1 MFDVILVV
9 DPWTQVRH
17 GQVEALTNSAV
28 NTIDSLMDMIE
39 AETFVHARPSPRR
52 LANMQSYIVTL
63 VVRLCLLGCRLMSL
77 TRHSSIQPPQSK
89 VCGCGMAILGDACV
103 CGCGMAMLGDAC
115 ACGRGMAMLG
125 DACACGR
132 GMAMLGDACACGR
145 GMAIIGDACACGR
158 GMAIIGN
165 ACVARLSLTS
175 FGAENSMFEKVQA
188 DEASALGE
196 SVGRVHRC
204 SRALRRIQL
213 HCSSLNSQWLSLALY
228 HPLKC
233 RVWACALHVDLVG
246 APHSCAC
253 DQRRPMP
260 SDCDQALV
268 VVVLLCDQVL
278 VGLSSK
284 AHLSPHRIATIQ
296 KGGPESDVIV
306 LCLTPIDAK
315 WWCRTTSELI
325 KNSSNTSTENER
337 EPPAPRRNSKEV
349 LPASRPGSRDSSR
362 RSSQKLGRDP
372 HKSLGASM
380 KVTNY
385 L

>member
-28 NTIDSLMDMIE
+28 NTIDSLMDTIE

-103 CGCGMAMLGDAC
+103 CGCGMAML
-115 ACGRGMAMLG
+115 
-125 DACACGR
+125 
-132 GMAMLGDACACGR
+132 
-145 GMAIIGDACACGR
+145 GDACACGR